1 MSVQVTRKVAGLH
14 LQAYQQ
20 GTAVPHRSVIAGV
33 LAAWLHEAEQTVSSS
48 SESHLAACVRQQLQE
63 SGLPQHM
70 SALLTDAADGITAAA
85 AAVSD
90 ASAPSVDSNTAFQ
103 AAANMSAALSLGLQL
118 LNTYVGVC
126 RWQATGTCSMSL
138 AAALPAAPA
147 AVRLILKTFRTYD
160 TLQQLAGRE
169 GTSVIGR

>member
-1 MSVQVTRKVAGLH
+1 MQ
-14 LQAYQQ
+14 
-20 GTAVPHRSVIAGV
+20 
-33 LAAWLHEAEQTVSSS
+33 
-48 SESHLAACVRQQLQE
+48 QQLQE

-70 SALLTDAADGITAAA
+70 SALLTDAADGITA

-147 AVRLILKTFRTYD
+147 AVRLILTTFRTYD

-169 GTSVIGR
+169 GTTAIGR